1 MVPLERLG
9 GIGVGAYSLGGELL
23 TGSFGALRRIALA
36 VRVADRAIVR
46 LLPAVPRSIVQRL
59 SAPYIAGPTLDDAR
73 ALVARLNA
81 EGKLATVDVLGEEI
95 RSASEAAAVA
105 AAYHAALDAIAADHL
120 DANVS
125 VKLTALGLELD
136 VDLCRSLLATVVAD
150 AASRGIFVRIDMEH
164 SACTDDTLLLYREL
178 REAGRDNVGVVLQSR
193 LRRTLADVDALA
205 DLRPSVRLCKGIYV
219 EPSEIAFTG
228 RQQIRDNFVL
238 ALDALLDVGA
248 YVAVATHDEWLLER
262 SLERVA
268 GLDRDGY
275 ELQML
280 LGVREDR
287 ATELVAEG
295 HRLRVYVPYGDRWY
309 EYSLRRL
316 QENPALAGMVAK
328 ATLLRVVPGRG

>member
-1 MVPLERLG
+1 
-9 GIGVGAYSLGGELL
+9 
-23 TGSFGALRRIALA
+23 

-46 LLPAVPRSIVQRL
+46 LLPIVPRSIVQRL
-59 SAPYIAGPTLDDAR
+59 SAPYIAGAALEDAR
-73 ALVARLNA
+73 GVVARLNSEA
-81 EGKLATVDVLGEEI
+81 KLATVDVLGEEVKH
-95 RSASEAAAVA
+95 AAEAEAVA
-105 AAYHAALDAIAADHL
+105 SAYHAALDAIAADRL

-136 VDLCRSLLATVVAD
+136 VELCRSLLATVVAD
-150 AASRGIFVRIDMEH
+150 AAARGIFVRIDMEH
-164 SACTDDTLLLYREL
+164 SGCTDDTLRLYREL
-178 REAGRDNVGVVLQSR
+178 RDAGRDNVGIVLQSC
-193 LRRTLADVDALA
+193 LRRTLSDVAALA

-219 EPSEIAFTG
+219 EPASIAFTD
-228 RQQIRDNFVL
+228 RRQIRDNFLL
-238 ALDALLDVGA
+238 ALDALLGA
-248 YVAVATHDEWLLER
+248 GSYVAIATHDEWLIER

-268 GLDRDGY
+268 GMGREAY

-287 ATELVAEG
+287 ATELVTAG

-316 QENPALAGMVAK
+316 QENPALAGMLAK